1 MILTLPRHRRTCSG
15 GQSCGKRSSKG
26 AADIIIAG
34 LAAGLFAIEVN
45 PILVILLAAVLG
57 VLFYR
62 DGCSHGMMLRGE
74 CVATILVYVSPEL
87 LPAAGCE
94 SQGPY

>member
-1 MILTLPRHRRTCSG
+1 MT
-15 GQSCGKRSSKG
+15 
-26 AADIIIAG
+26 DAG
-34 LAAGLFAIEVN
+34 LEHLNGLKQLQTLWLDHTQVTHAGLEH
-45 PILVILLAAVLG
+45 LKGLKQLQELLLG
-57 VLFYR
+57 STPVTDAGL
-62 DGCSHGMMLRGE
+62 GCSHGMMLRGE